1 MEEKEEKKP
10 DFLPPDEPPSNRA
23 IKLRA
28 KAAHDEELDT
38 TLPQFF
44 DFPVVAVRSPPIR
57 VEANNLIMISVL
69 VKRVWPS
76 ASGLGGIIVRDSIG
90 GEQFQFRTSGPIPQY
105 SRVLLFRKAP
115 ADGTFTV
122 TLGLA
127 GYGEAY
133 FDDFSVQVIEEV
145 APAVAPDLVK
155 SRQRGAIRSVTR
167 APRSR
172 HAHSGL
178 SAD

>member
-1 MEEKEEKKP
+1 
-10 DFLPPDEPPSNRA
+10 
-23 IKLRA
+23 
-28 KAAHDEELDT
+28 
-38 TLPQFF
+38 
-44 DFPVVAVRSPPIR
+44 SPPIR
-57 VEANNLIMISVL
+57 VDTNNLIMISVL

-90 GEQFQFRTSGPIPQY
+90 GEQFQFRTSSAIPQY

-133 FDDFSVQVIEEV
+133 FDDLSVQVIEEDSAKV
-145 APAVAPDLVK
+145 SPNLVENRVRGRSFQSPPLPDPAAPAA
-155 SRQRGAIRSVTR
+155 
-167 APRSR
+167 
-172 HAHSGL
+172 
-178 SAD
+178 